1 MIAARSS
8 IANQVTRM
16 GASRAVMIQAPATSM
31 LVLRTSSSSSSSS
44 SSTSVGYLER
54 QRKLGRPVSPHVTIY
69 AFPLA
74 AISSVTH
81 RITGVALAVGMY
93 GIGLGNLVGCDVA
106 ESLYQLGSIP
116 MLGSLV
122 KFSISFPLIYHYV
135 AGIRHFYW
143 EARPEGL
150 NPESQ
155 YQASL
160 AVIGVSVAGTLPLLF
175 L

>member
-1 MIAARSS
+1 MISARSS
-8 IANQVTRM
+8 IANQVARV
-16 GASRAVMIQAPATSM
+16 GASRAIMVQAPATSM

-44 SSTSVGYLER
+44 STSAGYLDR

-81 RITGVALAVGMY
+81 RITGGALAVGMY
-93 GIGLGNLVGCDVA
+93 GIGLSNLVGCDVV
-106 ESLYQLGSIP
+106 ESLYQLGSTP
-116 MLGSLV
+116 VLGSLV
-122 KFSISFPLIYHYV
+122 KFSIGFPLVYHYV

-143 EARPEGL
+143 EAKPEGL
-150 NPESQ
+150 NPETQ

-160 AVIGVSVAGTLPLLF
+160 AVVGASVAGSLALLF
-175 L
+175 F